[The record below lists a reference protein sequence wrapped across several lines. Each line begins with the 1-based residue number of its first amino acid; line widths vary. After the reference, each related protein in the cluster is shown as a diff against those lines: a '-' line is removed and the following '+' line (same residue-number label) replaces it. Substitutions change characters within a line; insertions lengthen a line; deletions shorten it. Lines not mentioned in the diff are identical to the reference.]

1 MVGDRRAGGRGP
13 RTPGVAAGGARVG
26 ARGRRAGASGVGG
39 GARAAGA
46 SGGGGAPS
54 SRRIPPR
61 SGSFA
66 LAVLRAPGTARGA
79 RQISFFGRAT
89 GTRGLKRA
97 GTHLVKVRRVGRSK
111 SIEAQTYWSAGTA
124 SSAYARM
131 VSSNLAGR
139 DYRLAILQP
148 GTERLAG
155 DGAWW
160 GVWLRVIR
168 ACSTVPSGPRRAN
181 LRRRAPIFWR
191 NLGVGEGPVA
201 VAVVVEYHQSGSYSM
216 GRSRGRD
223 LCAGACE
230 GS

>member
-1 MVGDRRAGGRGP
+1 M
-13 RTPGVAAGGARVG
+13 
-26 ARGRRAGASGVGG
+26 AGA
-39 GARAAGA
+39 
-46 SGGGGAPS
+46 
-54 SRRIPPR
+54 
-61 SGSFA
+61 
-66 LAVLRAPGTARGA
+66 
-79 RQISFFGRAT
+79 
-89 GTRGLKRA
+89 
-97 GTHLVKVRRVGRSK
+97 RRVGRSK

-139 DYRLAILQP
+139 DDRLAILQP

-160 GVWLRVIR
+160 GVWLRIMRESSEVN
-168 ACSTVPSGPRRAN
+168 SGLRRAN